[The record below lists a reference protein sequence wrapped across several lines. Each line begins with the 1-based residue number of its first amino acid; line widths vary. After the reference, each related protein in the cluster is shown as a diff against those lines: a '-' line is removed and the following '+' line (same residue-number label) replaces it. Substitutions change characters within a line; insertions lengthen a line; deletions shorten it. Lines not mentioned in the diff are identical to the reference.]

1 MSRIML
7 LCIAFAV
14 LYIPLSY
21 AEPDLAFIASLSP
34 EAQAWLHDNN
44 TVTVGCE
51 TDWAPYDF
59 VDNQGRY
66 QGIAEEYLKII
77 TKRTG
82 LQFEFHIE
90 KSWNTLLQLVRD
102 RKVDMLPALYRTPE
116 RETFLLYTPSYNR
129 VTNFVFTLA
138 GQQDVQSFEDLDGRT
153 VALVE
158 GYSTVEEMKSGYPT
172 VPIITRSSIREALLT
187 LITGTADAYI
197 GDINSTGFAINEY
210 SLSGIEATA
219 PAPFDSL
226 DVYMGI
232 RKDWPELHEIISA
245 VLNDLSAADHNRVKS
260 NWIPFSLAAKIQSDA
275 KTVELTEEEKDWLE
289 EHPEIR
295 FTGAPMWLPYEAF
308 TDEGECIG
316 IVNDYLSLIEER
328 LGITIQRISP
338 PSWCAAIE
346 MALNGEIDII
356 SETVGSKTFQSK
368 FIFVKP
374 YISNP
379 IAAIRQKSD
388 IFVTDLN
395 QVSSGKIAVIKD
407 YGYLGHVYKTW
418 PDIEFEE
425 VENIEEGLKA
435 VSSGRIDTLVCA
447 LGLSS
452 YMIKELDMH
461 NIEIAG
467 TLGLNMELTIAVRQD
482 WAIFRDIINKV
493 IQSIEPEESRDIL
506 SRWDRNDVFIQRIDY
521 GLIFRII
528 GGFVVLLAIGIW
540 WNRRLSH
547 EIHARKKA
555 EEELVHARLAAEDA
569 NHAKSS
575 FLANMSHEIRT
586 PMNAIIGFSQL
597 LQRDPVLGNEQREN
611 LDIICRSGDH
621 LLSLIND
628 ILDMSKIEAGRIQ
641 LDKSNFDLHRVLK
654 DMEDMFCMRVEER
667 GLTLLVEHV
676 GEVPRYINGD
686 EKKIRQIIVNLLGN
700 AVKFTQEGGISLRAG
715 FELKQENEGSLI
727 IEVEDTGVGIAQDE
741 IGKLFSAFSQ
751 TSSGVKSQQGT
762 GLGLA
767 ISREFVRIMGGELEV
782 RSKLDTGTCFRFDI
796 IVPVVD
802 AGDVKDQSIFT
813 PTRVTGIQ
821 AGQPEHTL
829 LVVDDKVEN
838 RKLLTELLERVGFIV
853 IEAENGEKAIHLW
866 REHKPSLIWMDL
878 LMPVMDGIE
887 ATRIIKSES
896 DGDETIIVALT
907 ASAFEEDRD
916 SVIEAGCDDFLR
928 KPFKE
933 SEIFERLHRYLDVEF
948 IYEGGDVA
956 GDPNEIIQR
965 IRAAK
970 FDTPILVID
979 DLPMNRQV
987 AKKQLDAFGLI
998 CETANNG
1005 KEGLQRAQNGD
1016 YLLIFTDINM
1026 PEMDGYEFAQA
1037 YREWEAE
1044 RGTRMPIIAMTANV
1058 MKEDIDACFKVGMDD
1073 VATKPI
1079 TLESLAQKLAHWLPQ
1094 DQIPK
1099 DAPSE
1104 PEQVLAQSEPLPI
1117 EEPSQPADANSESN
1131 IALPVDLEQ
1140 LKEILGEEDDEGL
1153 AEMLE
1158 YFVEDF
1164 DGLMQNI
1171 ETAFESED
1179 RAMLRDNA
1187 HSAKGG
1193 AGNAAAVTLA
1203 ETMKQLQLGAMEQP
1217 WDDLRSEFLTAQQQY
1232 SEVQNFIVTLK
1243 NKRKN

>member
-1 MSRIML
+1 MTRIL
-7 LCIAFAV
+7 LLSVTIAT
-14 LYIPLSY
+14 LSISVSFS
-21 AEPDLAFIASLSP
+21 EPDSAFLESLSP
-34 EAQAWLHDNN
+34 EAQAWLEENH
-44 TVTVGCE
+44 TITVGCE

-59 VDNQGRY
+59 IDNQGRY

-77 TKRTG
+77 SKRTG
-82 LQFEFHIE
+82 LQFKFHIE
-90 KSWNTLLQLVRD
+90 KSWNTLLQLARD
-102 RKVDMLPALYRTPE
+102 RKVDILPALYRNSE

-138 GQQDVQSFEDLDGRT
+138 GQQEIQSFDDLKGRT

-158 GYSTVEEMKSGYPT
+158 GYSTVEEMKSGHPAI
-172 VPIITRSSIREALLT
+172 PIITRLSIREALLT
-187 LITGTADAYI
+187 LITGTASAYI
-197 GDINSTGFAINEY
+197 GDINSTGYAINEY
-210 SLSGIEATA
+210 SLSGIEATV

-226 DVYMGI
+226 DVHMGI
-232 RKDWPELHEIISA
+232 RKDWPELHEIISV
-245 VLNDLSAADHNRVKS
+245 VLDDLSAADHNRIKS
-260 NWIPFSLAAKIQSDA
+260 NWIPFSLAAKIQADA
-275 KTVELTEEEKDWLE
+275 KTIELTDEEKDWLE
-289 EHPEIR
+289 EHPDIR
-295 FTGAPMWLPYEAF
+295 FTGAPMWLPYESF
-308 TDEGECIG
+308 TGEGQCIG
-316 IVNDYLSLIEER
+316 IVNDYLTLIEER

-338 PSWCAAIE
+338 PSWSGAIE
-346 MALNGEIDII
+346 MALNSDVDII
-356 SETVGSKTFQSK
+356 SQTVGSTTLQSK
-368 FIFVKP
+368 FDFVKP

-379 IAAIRQKSD
+379 IAAIRKKSD

-395 QVSSGKIAVIKD
+395 QVSSGSIAVIKG
-407 YGYLGHVYKTW
+407 YGYLNRLYKTW
-418 PDIEFEE
+418 PDIKFQE

-435 VSSGRIDTLVCA
+435 VSSGQIDTLVCA
-447 LGLSS
+447 LGLGS
-452 YMIKELDMH
+452 YMIKELGMH

-467 TLGLNMELTIAVRQD
+467 TLGIDMEITLAVRQD
-482 WAIFRDIINKV
+482 WPLLRDIINKV
-493 IQSIEPEESRDIL
+493 LQSMEPEEHRDIL
-506 SRWDRNDVFIQRIDY
+506 SHWDRNDVFIQRIDY
-521 GLIFRII
+521 GLIFRIV
-528 GGFVVLLAIGIW
+528 GGFVVLLVIGLW

-597 LQRDPVLGNEQREN
+597 LQRDPVLGSEQREN

-621 LLSLIND
+621 LLNLIND

-641 LDKSNFDLHRVLK
+641 LDESNFDLHRVIK

-667 GLTLLVEHV
+667 GLSLLIEHV
-676 GEVPRYINGD
+676 GEVPRYIRGD

-700 AVKFTQEGGISLRAG
+700 AVKFTHEGGISLRAG
-715 FELKQENEGSLI
+715 FESKNESKGSLI
-727 IEVEDTGVGIAQDE
+727 IEVEDTGVGIAEDE

-751 TSSGVKSQQGT
+751 TSSGVNSQQGT

-767 ISREFVRIMGGELEV
+767 ISREFVRIMGGELTV
-782 RSKLDTGTCFRFDI
+782 RSKVDVGTCFGFDI
-796 IVPVVD
+796 SVPVVG

-821 AGQPEHTL
+821 PGQPAHTL
-829 LVVDDKVEN
+829 LVVDDKEEN

-853 IEAENGEKAIHLW
+853 IEAVNGEEAIRLW
-866 REHKPSLIWMDL
+866 REQKPSLIWMDL

-887 ATRIIKSES
+887 ATRIIKRESE
-896 DGDETIIVALT
+896 GIGPIIVALT
-907 ASAFEEDRD
+907 ASAFEDDRKK
-916 SVIEAGCDDFLR
+916 VIEAGCDDFLR

-933 SEIFERLHRYLDVEF
+933 SEIFDQLHKYLNIEF
-948 IYEGGDVA
+948 IYEGGESA
-956 GDPNEIIQR
+956 GDSNEILQR

-970 FDTPILVID
+970 FETPILVID

-987 AKKQLDAFGLI
+987 AKKQLDAFGLQ

-1005 KEGLQRAQNGD
+1005 REGLQRAQNGT

-1026 PEMDGYEFAQA
+1026 PEMNGYEFAQA

-1058 MKEDIDACFKVGMDD
+1058 MKEDVEACFKAGMDD

-1079 TLESLAQKLAHWLPQ
+1079 TLESLAQKLSHWLPQ
-1094 DQIPK
+1094 DQIPVE
-1099 DAPSE
+1099 APDEREETPILTE
-1104 PEQVLAQSEPLPI
+1104 PFRMDESSP
-1117 EEPSQPADANSESN
+1117 PAESN
-1131 IALPVDLEQ
+1131 SNVEVSPPVDLEQ

-1153 AEMLE
+1153 VEMLE

-1171 ETAFESED
+1171 EIAFESED
-1179 RAMLRDNA
+1179 RSMLRDNA

-1193 AGNAAAVTLA
+1193 AGNAAAMTLS
-1203 ETMKQLQLGAMEQP
+1203 ETMKQLQLGAMEQS
-1217 WDDLRSEFLTAQQQY
+1217 WDDLRSEFQTAREQY
-1232 SEVQNFIVTLK
+1232 SEVENFIVTLK
-1243 NKRKN
+1243 NKR